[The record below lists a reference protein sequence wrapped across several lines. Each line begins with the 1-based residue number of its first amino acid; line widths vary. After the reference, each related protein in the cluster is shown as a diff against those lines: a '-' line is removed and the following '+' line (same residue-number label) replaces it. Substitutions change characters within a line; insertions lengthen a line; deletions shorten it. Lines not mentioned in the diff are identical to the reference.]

1 MMSYMNLLFDQEFV
15 VSMLAALAAF
25 ATILTLA
32 APMMQQDKLQTRLK
46 AVAERRE
53 ELRRQAREYL
63 AQRKAGSLRS
73 TPVGFMKDTVEKLN
87 LRNILES
94 AGTKEKLTRAGY
106 RGPAPLYMFM
116 FFRFIMPFVVFAG
129 ALFYLF
135 TISKWDLPPIGKV
148 GVSLIAGFIGFYLPD
163 MYVHNVIQKRMQ
175 SVMRAFPDALDLLLI
190 CIESGMSVEAAFNKV
205 AGEIGTSSVELA
217 EELALTT
224 AELSYLPD
232 RRQAYENLGK
242 RCQHPGVKAVCT
254 SLIQA
259 ERYGTP
265 LGTAL
270 RVMAL
275 ENREMRMA
283 EAEKIAASLPAKL
296 TVPMILF
303 FLPSLF
309 VVILGPAAIR
319 LMETFR

>member
-15 VSMLAALAAF
+15 VSLLAALAAF
-25 ATILTLA
+25 ATILTIA
-32 APMMQQDKLQTRLK
+32 APMMQQDKLAMRLK
-46 AVAERRE
+46 AVAERRD

-63 AQRKAGSLRS
+63 AQRKQGSLRS
-73 TPVGFMKDTVEKLN
+73 TPVGFMKNTIERFN
-87 LRNILES
+87 LRNFLES
-94 AGTKEKLTRAGY
+94 AGTKEMLTQAGY
-106 RGPAPLYMFM
+106 RGQAPLYMFM
-116 FFRFIMPFVVFAG
+116 FFRILMPPIMFAG

-135 TISKWDLPPIGKV
+135 AASKWSLPPIGKV
-148 GVSLIAGFIGFYLPD
+148 GVAFVAGVIGFYVPNL
-163 MYVHNVIQKRMQ
+163 YVQNVIQKRMQ
-175 SVMRAFPDALDLLLI
+175 SIMRAFPDALDLLLI

-232 RRQAYENLGK
+232 RRQAYENLSK

-309 VVILGPAAIR
+309 IVILGPAAIK
-319 LMETFR
+319 LMETFK

>member
-1 MMSYMNLLFDQEFV
+1 MMSYVNLLFDQEFV

-32 APMMQQDKLQTRLK
+32 APMWQQDKLATRLK
-46 AVAERRE
+46 AVAERRD

-63 AQRKAGSLRS
+63 AQRKQGSLRS
-73 TPVGFMKDTVEKLN
+73 TPVGFMKDTIERFN
-87 LRNILES
+87 LRNVLES
-94 AGTKEKLTRAGY
+94 AGTKEKLTQAGY
-106 RGPAPLYMFM
+106 RGQAPLYMFM
-116 FFRFIMPFVVFAG
+116 FFRILMPPIMFAG

-135 TISKWDLPPIGKV
+135 AVSKWGLPPIGKV
-148 GVSLIAGFIGFYLPD
+148 GVAFVAALIGFYMPD
-163 MYVHNVIQKRMQ
+163 IYVQNVIQKRMQ
-175 SVMRAFPDALDLLLI
+175 SIMRAFPDALDLLLI

-232 RRQAYENLGK
+232 RRQAYENLSK

-309 VVILGPAAIR
+309 IVILGPAAIK
-319 LMETFR
+319 LMETFK